1 MSRLYLTADTKYE
14 IDCAFGI
21 QHAYS
26 MSGFYGFYEREKK
39 KHINAIECAQIPQ
52 LSHSNT
58 ESFVHFIFAPK
69 THLNN
74 SRGKKPMQLM
84 K

>member
-39 KHINAIECAQIPQ
+39 KHINAIECAQIPHT
-52 LSHSNT
+52 LTFKYGKFCSFHICTENT
-58 ESFVHFIFAPK
+58 FE
-69 THLNN
+69 
-74 SRGKKPMQLM
+74 
-84 K
+84 